1 MTDKVWVVSES
12 YLVEDEY
19 DFGNFGTE
27 QVAVCSSKE
36 AAIDTLRK
44 MFEKRVQEL
53 RKSKRAIETADIF
66 EDEYEVVPEYDDEAD
81 NIRYRGKVFEI

>member
-1 MTDKVWVVSES
+1 MADKVWVVSES
-12 YLVEDEY
+12 YFVEDDYE
-19 DFGNFGTE
+19 FGTE
-27 QVAVCSSKE
+27 QVVVCSSKE
-36 AAIDTLRK
+36 AASNTLRK

-53 RKSKRAIETADIF
+53 RKSERAAETTDLF

>member
-12 YLVEDEY
+12 YFVEDEY
-19 DFGNFGTE
+19 DFGTE
-27 QVAVCSSKE
+27 QVVVCSSKE

-44 MFEKRVQEL
+44 MFEKRVKEL
-53 RKSKRAIETADIF
+53 RKSKRAVETADIF